1 MSKVHDVLII
11 GGGPAGV
18 IAGIGIAKEGYDV
31 VIIDKKERGNIGK
44 KNCGDA
50 LDTKHTNILFEE
62 LGIELPNLNNGEVR
76 SEVSKITIASKSLD
90 TKLTASAPA
99 YQVDRLKYG
108 QTLLETAE
116 KNGVKIWDQCTV
128 RGIIIENNSDLNV
141 VAIND
146 LGNYENLAYLL
157 KHDSVMGILDSDV
170 KVNGENL
177 LVGDRVIKLTSIK
190 DPAELPWSE
199 LNVDVVIES
208 TGIFRDNESL
218 NKHISAGAK
227 KVLLTVPPKDEID
240 ATIVLGVNDDD
251 LKPDDKIVSNASCTT
266 NCLAPIAKVLDDN
279 FGIKSGLMTTVHAY
293 TNDQALAETTHSDF
307 RRGRSATQNII
318 PTSTGA
324 AKAVGMV
331 LPELNGKLDG
341 MAMRVPVP
349 DGSVVDLVV
358 ELEKS
363 VSIDDVNKAVKQAA
377 DNELKGILEYSEV
390 PLVSTDILNNPH
402 SSIYDASSTQLLE
415 GNHVKVVCW
424 YDNEWGYSNRVVDLI
439 GNLLNN
445 G

>member
-1 MSKVHDVLII
+1 MGNVAINGFGRIGRSILRII
-11 GGGPAGV
+11 V
-18 IAGIGIAKEGYDV
+18 
-31 VIIDKKERGNIGK
+31 
-44 KNCGDA
+44 
-50 LDTKHTNILFEE
+50 
-62 LGIELPNLNNGEVR
+62 
-76 SEVSKITIASKSLD
+76 
-90 TKLTASAPA
+90 
-99 YQVDRLKYG
+99 
-108 QTLLETAE
+108 
-116 KNGVKIWDQCTV
+116 
-128 RGIIIENNSDLNV
+128 ENDSDINV

-157 KHDSVMGILDSDV
+157 KHDSVMGILDKNVSV
-170 KVNGENL
+170 A
-177 LVGDRVIKLTSIK
+177 GDKLIVDDRAIQLTSIK
-190 DPAELPWSE
+190 DPAELPWKE
-199 LNVDVVIES
+199 MNVDVVVES
-208 TGIFRDNESL
+208 TGIFRDSESL
-218 NKHISAGAK
+218 NKHLDAGAK
-227 KVLLTVPPKDEID
+227 KVLLTVPPKDNID
-240 ATIVLGVNDDD
+240 ATIVLGVNDGD
-251 LKPDDKIVSNASCTT
+251 LKPEDKIVSNASCTT

-279 FGIKSGLMTTVHAY
+279 FGIISGLMTTVHAY

-358 ELEKS
+358 ELEKK
-363 VSIDDVNKAVKQAA
+363 VSIDDINKAIKNAA
-377 DNELKGILEYSEV
+377 DNELNGILEYSEV

-439 GNLLNN
+439 GNLLDN

>member
-1 MSKVHDVLII
+1 M
-11 GGGPAGV
+11 
-18 IAGIGIAKEGYDV
+18 
-31 VIIDKKERGNIGK
+31 GNIAINGF
-44 KNCGDA
+44 GRIGRS
-50 LDTKHTNILFEE
+50 IL
-62 LGIELPNLNNGEVR
+62 R
-76 SEVSKITIASKSLD
+76 
-90 TKLTASAPA
+90 
-99 YQVDRLKYG
+99 
-108 QTLLETAE
+108 
-116 KNGVKIWDQCTV
+116 
-128 RGIIIENNSDLNV
+128 IIVENNSDINV
-141 VAIND
+141 VGIND

-157 KHDSVMGILDSDV
+157 KHDSVMGILDANVRIDGD
-170 KVNGENL
+170 KL
-177 LVGDRVIKLTSIK
+177 LVDERVIQLTSIK
-190 DPAELPWSE
+190 DPSELPWKDM
-199 LNVDVVIES
+199 NVDVVVES
-208 TGIFRDNESL
+208 TGIFRDNISL
-218 NKHISAGAK
+218 NKHLDAGAK

-240 ATIVLGVNDDD
+240 STIVLGVNDDD
-251 LKPDDKIVSNASCTT
+251 LKPEDKIVSNASCTT

-279 FGIKSGLMTTVHAY
+279 FGIISGLMTTVHAY

-358 ELEKS
+358 ELEKK
-363 VSIDDVNKAVKQAA
+363 VSIDDINKAVKNAA
-377 DNELKGILEYSEV
+377 DNELNGILEYSDV

-439 GNLLNN
+439 GNLLKNV
-445 G
+445 

>member
-1 MSKVHDVLII
+1 MGNVAINGFGRIGRSILRII
-11 GGGPAGV
+11 V
-18 IAGIGIAKEGYDV
+18 
-31 VIIDKKERGNIGK
+31 
-44 KNCGDA
+44 
-50 LDTKHTNILFEE
+50 
-62 LGIELPNLNNGEVR
+62 
-76 SEVSKITIASKSLD
+76 
-90 TKLTASAPA
+90 
-99 YQVDRLKYG
+99 
-108 QTLLETAE
+108 
-116 KNGVKIWDQCTV
+116 
-128 RGIIIENNSDLNV
+128 ENDSDINV

-157 KHDSVMGILDSDV
+157 KHDSVMGILDR
-170 KVNGENL
+170 KVSV
-177 LVGDRVIKLTSIK
+177 VGDKLIVDDRTIQLTSIK
-190 DPAELPWSE
+190 DPAELPWRE
-199 LNVDVVIES
+199 MDVDVVVES
-208 TGIFRDNESL
+208 TGIFRDSESL
-218 NKHISAGAK
+218 NKHLDAGAK
-227 KVLLTVPPKDEID
+227 KVLLTVPPKDDID
-240 ATIVLGVNDDD
+240 ATIVLGVNDGD
-251 LKPDDKIVSNASCTT
+251 LKPEDKIVSNASCTT

-279 FGIKSGLMTTVHAY
+279 FGIISGLMTTVHAY

-358 ELEKS
+358 ELEKK
-363 VSIDDVNKAVKQAA
+363 VSIDDINKAVKNAA
-377 DNELKGILEYSEV
+377 ENELNGILEYSEV

-439 GNLLNN
+439 GNLLDN

>member
-1 MSKVHDVLII
+1 MGNVAINGFGRIGRSILRII
-11 GGGPAGV
+11 V
-18 IAGIGIAKEGYDV
+18 
-31 VIIDKKERGNIGK
+31 
-44 KNCGDA
+44 
-50 LDTKHTNILFEE
+50 
-62 LGIELPNLNNGEVR
+62 
-76 SEVSKITIASKSLD
+76 
-90 TKLTASAPA
+90 
-99 YQVDRLKYG
+99 
-108 QTLLETAE
+108 
-116 KNGVKIWDQCTV
+116 
-128 RGIIIENNSDLNV
+128 ENDSDINV

-157 KHDSVMGILDSDV
+157 KHDSVMGILDR
-170 KVNGENL
+170 KVS
-177 LVGDRVIKLTSIK
+177 VAGDKLIVDDRTIQLTSIK
-190 DPAELPWSE
+190 DPAELPWKE
-199 LNVDVVIES
+199 MDVDVVVES
-208 TGIFRDNESL
+208 TGIFRDSESL
-218 NKHISAGAK
+218 NKHLDAGAK
-227 KVLLTVPPKDEID
+227 KVLLTVPPKDDID
-240 ATIVLGVNDDD
+240 ATIVLGVNDGD
-251 LKPDDKIVSNASCTT
+251 LKPEDKIVSNASCTT

-279 FGIKSGLMTTVHAY
+279 FGIISGLMTTVHAY

-358 ELEKS
+358 ELEKK
-363 VSIDDVNKAVKQAA
+363 VSIDDINKAVKYAA
-377 DNELKGILEYSEV
+377 DNELNGILEYSEV

-424 YDNEWGYSNRVVDLI
+424 YDN
-439 GNLLNN
+439 
-445 G
+445 

>member
-1 MSKVHDVLII
+1 M
-11 GGGPAGV
+11 
-18 IAGIGIAKEGYDV
+18 
-31 VIIDKKERGNIGK
+31 GNIAINGF
-44 KNCGDA
+44 GRIGRS
-50 LDTKHTNILFEE
+50 ILR
-62 LGIELPNLNNGEVR
+62 IIV
-76 SEVSKITIASKSLD
+76 
-90 TKLTASAPA
+90 
-99 YQVDRLKYG
+99 
-108 QTLLETAE
+108 E
-116 KNGVKIWDQCTV
+116 KN
-128 RGIIIENNSDLNV
+128 SDINV
-141 VAIND
+141 VGIND

-157 KHDSVMGILDSDV
+157 KHDSVMGILDANVRIDGD
-170 KVNGENL
+170 KL
-177 LVGDRVIKLTSIK
+177 LVDERVIQLTSIK
-190 DPAELPWSE
+190 DPSELPWKDM
-199 LNVDVVIES
+199 NVDVVVES
-208 TGIFRDNESL
+208 TGIFRDNISL
-218 NKHISAGAK
+218 NKHLDAGAK

-240 ATIVLGVNDDD
+240 STIVLGVNDDD
-251 LKPDDKIVSNASCTT
+251 LKPEDKIVSNASCTT

-279 FGIKSGLMTTVHAY
+279 FGIISGLMTTVHAY

-358 ELEKS
+358 ELEKK
-363 VSIDDVNKAVKQAA
+363 VSIDDINKAVKNAA
-377 DNELKGILEYSEV
+377 DNELNGILEYSDV

-439 GNLLNN
+439 GNLLKNV
-445 G
+445 

>member
-1 MSKVHDVLII
+1 MGNVAINGFGRIGRSILRII
-11 GGGPAGV
+11 V
-18 IAGIGIAKEGYDV
+18 ENYSDINIA
-31 VIIDKKERGNIGK
+31 
-44 KNCGDA
+44 
-50 LDTKHTNILFEE
+50 
-62 LGIELPNLNNGEVR
+62 
-76 SEVSKITIASKSLD
+76 
-90 TKLTASAPA
+90 
-99 YQVDRLKYG
+99 
-108 QTLLETAE
+108 
-116 KNGVKIWDQCTV
+116 
-128 RGIIIENNSDLNV
+128 
-141 VAIND
+141 AIND

-157 KHDSVMGILDSDV
+157 KHDSVMGILDR
-170 KVNGENL
+170 KVS
-177 LVGDRVIKLTSIK
+177 VAGDKLIVDDRTIQLTSIK
-190 DPAELPWSE
+190 DPAELPWKE
-199 LNVDVVIES
+199 MDVDVVVES
-208 TGIFRDNESL
+208 TGIFRDSESL
-218 NKHISAGAK
+218 NKHLDAGAK
-227 KVLLTVPPKDEID
+227 KVLLTVPPKDDID
-240 ATIVLGVNDDD
+240 ATIVLGVNDGD
-251 LKPDDKIVSNASCTT
+251 LKPEDKIVSNASCTT

-279 FGIKSGLMTTVHAY
+279 FGIISGLMTTVHAY

-358 ELEKS
+358 ELEKK
-363 VSIDDVNKAVKQAA
+363 VSIDDINKAVKNAA
-377 DNELKGILEYSEV
+377 DNELNGILEYSEV

-415 GNHVKVVCW
+415 GNHVKVVGW

-439 GNLLNN
+439 GNLLDN

>member
-1 MSKVHDVLII
+1 MGNVAINGFGRIGRSILRII
-11 GGGPAGV
+11 V
-18 IAGIGIAKEGYDV
+18 
-31 VIIDKKERGNIGK
+31 
-44 KNCGDA
+44 
-50 LDTKHTNILFEE
+50 
-62 LGIELPNLNNGEVR
+62 
-76 SEVSKITIASKSLD
+76 
-90 TKLTASAPA
+90 
-99 YQVDRLKYG
+99 
-108 QTLLETAE
+108 
-116 KNGVKIWDQCTV
+116 
-128 RGIIIENNSDLNV
+128 ENDSDINV

-157 KHDSVMGILDSDV
+157 KHDSVMGILDR
-170 KVNGENL
+170 KVS
-177 LVGDRVIKLTSIK
+177 VAGDKLIVDDRTIQLTSIK
-190 DPAELPWSE
+190 DAAELPWKE
-199 LNVDVVIES
+199 MDVDVVVES
-208 TGIFRDNESL
+208 TGIFRDSESL
-218 NKHISAGAK
+218 NKHLDAGAK
-227 KVLLTVPPKDEID
+227 KVLLTVPPKDDID
-240 ATIVLGVNDDD
+240 ATIVLGVNDGD
-251 LKPDDKIVSNASCTT
+251 LKPEDKIVSNASCTT

-279 FGIKSGLMTTVHAY
+279 FGIISGLMTTVHAY

-358 ELEKS
+358 ELEKK
-363 VSIDDVNKAVKQAA
+363 VSIDDINKAVKNAA
-377 DNELKGILEYSEV
+377 DNELNGILEYSEV

-439 GNLLNN
+439 GNLLDN

>member
-1 MSKVHDVLII
+1 MGNVAINGFGRIGRSILRII
-11 GGGPAGV
+11 V
-18 IAGIGIAKEGYDV
+18 
-31 VIIDKKERGNIGK
+31 
-44 KNCGDA
+44 
-50 LDTKHTNILFEE
+50 
-62 LGIELPNLNNGEVR
+62 
-76 SEVSKITIASKSLD
+76 
-90 TKLTASAPA
+90 
-99 YQVDRLKYG
+99 
-108 QTLLETAE
+108 
-116 KNGVKIWDQCTV
+116 
-128 RGIIIENNSDLNV
+128 ENDSDINV

-157 KHDSVMGILDSDV
+157 KHDSVMGILDR
-170 KVNGENL
+170 KVS
-177 LVGDRVIKLTSIK
+177 VSGDKLIVDDRTIQLTSIK
-190 DPAELPWSE
+190 DPAKLPWKE
-199 LNVDVVIES
+199 MDVDVVVES
-208 TGIFRDNESL
+208 TGIFRDSESL
-218 NKHISAGAK
+218 NKHLDAGAK
-227 KVLLTVPPKDEID
+227 KVLLTVPPKDDID
-240 ATIVLGVNDDD
+240 ATIVLGVNDGD
-251 LKPDDKIVSNASCTT
+251 LKPEDKIVSNASCTT

-279 FGIKSGLMTTVHAY
+279 FGIISGLMTTVHAY

-358 ELEKS
+358 ELEKK
-363 VSIDDVNKAVKQAA
+363 VSIDDINKAVKNAA
-377 DNELKGILEYSEV
+377 DNELNGILEYSEV

-439 GNLLNN
+439 GNLLDN

>member
-1 MSKVHDVLII
+1 MGNVAINGFGRIGRSILRII
-11 GGGPAGV
+11 V
-18 IAGIGIAKEGYDV
+18 
-31 VIIDKKERGNIGK
+31 
-44 KNCGDA
+44 
-50 LDTKHTNILFEE
+50 
-62 LGIELPNLNNGEVR
+62 
-76 SEVSKITIASKSLD
+76 
-90 TKLTASAPA
+90 
-99 YQVDRLKYG
+99 
-108 QTLLETAE
+108 
-116 KNGVKIWDQCTV
+116 
-128 RGIIIENNSDLNV
+128 ENDSDINV

-157 KHDSVMGILDSDV
+157 KHDSVMGILDR
-170 KVNGENL
+170 KVS
-177 LVGDRVIKLTSIK
+177 VAGDKLIVDDRTIQLTSIK
-190 DPAELPWSE
+190 DPAELPWKE
-199 LNVDVVIES
+199 MDVDVVVES
-208 TGIFRDNESL
+208 TGIFRDSESL
-218 NKHISAGAK
+218 NKHLDAGAK
-227 KVLLTVPPKDEID
+227 KVLLTVPPKDDID
-240 ATIVLGVNDDD
+240 ATIVLGVNDGD
-251 LKPDDKIVSNASCTT
+251 LKPEDKIVSNASCTT

-279 FGIKSGLMTTVHAY
+279 FGIISGLMTTVHAY

-358 ELEKS
+358 ELEKK
-363 VSIDDVNKAVKQAA
+363 VSIDEINKAVKYAA
-377 DNELKGILEYSEV
+377 DNELNGILEYSEV

-439 GNLLNN
+439 GNLLDN

>member
-1 MSKVHDVLII
+1 MGNVAINGFGRIGRSILRII
-11 GGGPAGV
+11 V
-18 IAGIGIAKEGYDV
+18 
-31 VIIDKKERGNIGK
+31 
-44 KNCGDA
+44 
-50 LDTKHTNILFEE
+50 
-62 LGIELPNLNNGEVR
+62 
-76 SEVSKITIASKSLD
+76 
-90 TKLTASAPA
+90 
-99 YQVDRLKYG
+99 
-108 QTLLETAE
+108 
-116 KNGVKIWDQCTV
+116 
-128 RGIIIENNSDLNV
+128 ENDSDINV

-157 KHDSVMGILDSDV
+157 KHDSVMGILDRNVSV
-170 KVNGENL
+170 A
-177 LVGDRVIKLTSIK
+177 GDKLIVDDRTIQLTSIK
-190 DPAELPWSE
+190 DPAELPWKE
-199 LNVDVVIES
+199 MDVDVVVES
-208 TGIFRDNESL
+208 TGIFRDSESL
-218 NKHISAGAK
+218 NKHLDAGAK
-227 KVLLTVPPKDEID
+227 KVLLTVPPKDYID
-240 ATIVLGVNDDD
+240 ATIVLGVKDGD
-251 LKPDDKIVSNASCTT
+251 LKPEDKIVSNASCTT

-279 FGIKSGLMTTVHAY
+279 FGIISGLMTTVHAY

-358 ELEKS
+358 ELEKK
-363 VSIDDVNKAVKQAA
+363 VSIDDINKAVKNAA
-377 DNELKGILEYSEV
+377 DNELNGILEYSEV

-439 GNLLNN
+439 GNLLDN

>member
-1 MSKVHDVLII
+1 MGNVAINGFGRIGRSILRII
-11 GGGPAGV
+11 V
-18 IAGIGIAKEGYDV
+18 
-31 VIIDKKERGNIGK
+31 
-44 KNCGDA
+44 
-50 LDTKHTNILFEE
+50 
-62 LGIELPNLNNGEVR
+62 
-76 SEVSKITIASKSLD
+76 
-90 TKLTASAPA
+90 
-99 YQVDRLKYG
+99 
-108 QTLLETAE
+108 
-116 KNGVKIWDQCTV
+116 
-128 RGIIIENNSDLNV
+128 ENDSDINV

-157 KHDSVMGILDSDV
+157 KHDSVMGILDR
-170 KVNGENL
+170 KVS
-177 LVGDRVIKLTSIK
+177 VAGDKLIVDDRTIQLTSIK
-190 DPAELPWSE
+190 DPAELPWKE
-199 LNVDVVIES
+199 MDVDVVVES
-208 TGIFRDNESL
+208 TGIFRDSESL
-218 NKHISAGAK
+218 NKHLDAGAK
-227 KVLLTVPPKDEID
+227 KVLLTVPPKDDID
-240 ATIVLGVNDDD
+240 ATIVLGVNDGD
-251 LKPDDKIVSNASCTT
+251 LKPEDKIVSNASCTT

-279 FGIKSGLMTTVHAY
+279 FGIISGLMTTVHAY

-358 ELEKS
+358 ELEKK
-363 VSIDDVNKAVKQAA
+363 VSINDINKAVKNAA
-377 DNELKGILEYSEV
+377 DNELNGILEYSEV

-439 GNLLNN
+439 GNLLDNE
-445 G
+445 

>member
-1 MSKVHDVLII
+1 MGNVAINGFGRIGRSILRII
-11 GGGPAGV
+11 V
-18 IAGIGIAKEGYDV
+18 
-31 VIIDKKERGNIGK
+31 
-44 KNCGDA
+44 
-50 LDTKHTNILFEE
+50 
-62 LGIELPNLNNGEVR
+62 
-76 SEVSKITIASKSLD
+76 
-90 TKLTASAPA
+90 
-99 YQVDRLKYG
+99 
-108 QTLLETAE
+108 
-116 KNGVKIWDQCTV
+116 
-128 RGIIIENNSDLNV
+128 ENDSDINV

-146 LGNYENLAYLL
+146 LGNYKNLAYLL
-157 KHDSVMGILDSDV
+157 KHDSVMGILDKNVSV
-170 KVNGENL
+170 A
-177 LVGDRVIKLTSIK
+177 GDKLIVDDRAIQLTSIK
-190 DPAELPWSE
+190 DPAELPWKE
-199 LNVDVVIES
+199 MNVDVVVES
-208 TGIFRDNESL
+208 TGIFRDSESL
-218 NKHISAGAK
+218 NKHLDAGAK
-227 KVLLTVPPKDEID
+227 KVLLTVPPKDNID
-240 ATIVLGVNDDD
+240 ATIVLGVNDGD
-251 LKPDDKIVSNASCTT
+251 LKPEDKIVSNASCTT

-279 FGIKSGLMTTVHAY
+279 FGIISGLMTTVHAY

-358 ELEKS
+358 ELEKK
-363 VSIDDVNKAVKQAA
+363 VSIDDINKAVKNAA
-377 DNELKGILEYSEV
+377 DNELNGILEYSEV

>member
-1 MSKVHDVLII
+1 MGNVAINGFGRIGRSILRII
-11 GGGPAGV
+11 V
-18 IAGIGIAKEGYDV
+18 
-31 VIIDKKERGNIGK
+31 
-44 KNCGDA
+44 
-50 LDTKHTNILFEE
+50 
-62 LGIELPNLNNGEVR
+62 
-76 SEVSKITIASKSLD
+76 
-90 TKLTASAPA
+90 
-99 YQVDRLKYG
+99 
-108 QTLLETAE
+108 
-116 KNGVKIWDQCTV
+116 
-128 RGIIIENNSDLNV
+128 ENDSDINV

-157 KHDSVMGILDSDV
+157 KHDSVMGILDRNVSV
-170 KVNGENL
+170 A
-177 LVGDRVIKLTSIK
+177 GDKLIVDDRTIQLTSIK
-190 DPAELPWSE
+190 DPAELPWKE
-199 LNVDVVIES
+199 MDVDVVVES
-208 TGIFRDNESL
+208 TGIFRDSESL
-218 NKHISAGAK
+218 NKHLDAGAK
-227 KVLLTVPPKDEID
+227 KVLLTVPPKDDID
-240 ATIVLGVNDDD
+240 ATIVLGVNDGD
-251 LKPDDKIVSNASCTT
+251 LKPEDKIVSNASCTT

-279 FGIKSGLMTTVHAY
+279 FGIISGLMTTVHAY

-358 ELEKS
+358 ELENK
-363 VSIDDVNKAVKQAA
+363 VSIDDINKAVKNAA
-377 DNELKGILEYSEV
+377 ENELNGILEYSEV

-439 GNLLNN
+439 GNLLDN

>member
-1 MSKVHDVLII
+1 MGNVAINGFGRIGRSILRII
-11 GGGPAGV
+11 V
-18 IAGIGIAKEGYDV
+18 
-31 VIIDKKERGNIGK
+31 
-44 KNCGDA
+44 
-50 LDTKHTNILFEE
+50 
-62 LGIELPNLNNGEVR
+62 
-76 SEVSKITIASKSLD
+76 
-90 TKLTASAPA
+90 
-99 YQVDRLKYG
+99 
-108 QTLLETAE
+108 
-116 KNGVKIWDQCTV
+116 
-128 RGIIIENNSDLNV
+128 ENDSDINV

-157 KHDSVMGILDSDV
+157 KHDSVMGILDR
-170 KVNGENL
+170 KVSVAEDKL
-177 LVGDRVIKLTSIK
+177 IVDDRTIQLTSIK
-190 DPAELPWSE
+190 DPAELPWKE
-199 LNVDVVIES
+199 MDVDVVVES
-208 TGIFRDNESL
+208 TGIFRDSESL
-218 NKHISAGAK
+218 NKHLDAGAK
-227 KVLLTVPPKDEID
+227 KVLLTVPPKDDID
-240 ATIVLGVNDDD
+240 ATIVLGVNDGD
-251 LKPDDKIVSNASCTT
+251 LKPEDKIVSNASCTT

-279 FGIKSGLMTTVHAY
+279 FGIISGLMTTVHAY

-358 ELEKS
+358 ELEKK
-363 VSIDDVNKAVKQAA
+363 VSIDDINKAVKNAA
-377 DNELKGILEYSEV
+377 DNELNGILEYSEV

-439 GNLLNN
+439 GNLLDN

>member
-1 MSKVHDVLII
+1 MGNVAINGFGRIGRSILRII
-11 GGGPAGV
+11 V
-18 IAGIGIAKEGYDV
+18 
-31 VIIDKKERGNIGK
+31 
-44 KNCGDA
+44 
-50 LDTKHTNILFEE
+50 
-62 LGIELPNLNNGEVR
+62 
-76 SEVSKITIASKSLD
+76 
-90 TKLTASAPA
+90 
-99 YQVDRLKYG
+99 
-108 QTLLETAE
+108 
-116 KNGVKIWDQCTV
+116 
-128 RGIIIENNSDLNV
+128 ENDSDINV

-157 KHDSVMGILDSDV
+157 KHDSVMGILDR
-170 KVNGENL
+170 KVS
-177 LVGDRVIKLTSIK
+177 VAGDKLIVDDRTIQLTSIK
-190 DPAELPWSE
+190 DPAELPWKE
-199 LNVDVVIES
+199 MDVDVVVES
-208 TGIFRDNESL
+208 TGIFRDSESL
-218 NKHISAGAK
+218 NKHLDAGAK
-227 KVLLTVPPKDEID
+227 KVLLTVPPKDDID
-240 ATIVLGVNDDD
+240 ATIVLGVNDGD
-251 LKPDDKIVSNASCTT
+251 LKPEDKIVSNASCTT

-279 FGIKSGLMTTVHAY
+279 FGIISGLMTTVHAY

-358 ELEKS
+358 ELEKK
-363 VSIDDVNKAVKQAA
+363 VSIDDINKAVKNAA
-377 DNELKGILEYSEV
+377 DNELNGILEYSEV

-415 GNHVKVVCW
+415 GNHIKVVCW

-439 GNLLNN
+439 GNLLDN

>member
-1 MSKVHDVLII
+1 MGNVAINGFGRIGRSILRII
-11 GGGPAGV
+11 V
-18 IAGIGIAKEGYDV
+18 
-31 VIIDKKERGNIGK
+31 
-44 KNCGDA
+44 
-50 LDTKHTNILFEE
+50 
-62 LGIELPNLNNGEVR
+62 
-76 SEVSKITIASKSLD
+76 
-90 TKLTASAPA
+90 
-99 YQVDRLKYG
+99 
-108 QTLLETAE
+108 
-116 KNGVKIWDQCTV
+116 
-128 RGIIIENNSDLNV
+128 ENDSDINV

-157 KHDSVMGILDSDV
+157 KHDSVMGILDRNVSV
-170 KVNGENL
+170 A
-177 LVGDRVIKLTSIK
+177 GDKLIVDDRTIQLTSIK
-190 DPAELPWSE
+190 DPAELPWKE
-199 LNVDVVIES
+199 MDVDVVVES
-208 TGIFRDNESL
+208 TGIFRDSESL
-218 NKHISAGAK
+218 NKHLDAGAK
-227 KVLLTVPPKDEID
+227 KVLLTVPPKDDID
-240 ATIVLGVNDDD
+240 ATIVLGVNDGD
-251 LKPDDKIVSNASCTT
+251 LKPEDKIVSNASCTT
-266 NCLAPIAKVLDDN
+266 NCLAPIAKVLDDI
-279 FGIKSGLMTTVHAY
+279 FVIISGLMTTVHAY

-358 ELEKS
+358 ELEKK
-363 VSIDDVNKAVKQAA
+363 VSIDDINKAVKNAA
-377 DNELKGILEYSEV
+377 DNELNGILEYSEV

-439 GNLLNN
+439 GNLLDN

>member
-1 MSKVHDVLII
+1 M
-11 GGGPAGV
+11 
-18 IAGIGIAKEGYDV
+18 
-31 VIIDKKERGNIGK
+31 GNIAINGF
-44 KNCGDA
+44 GRIGRS
-50 LDTKHTNILFEE
+50 IL
-62 LGIELPNLNNGEVR
+62 R
-76 SEVSKITIASKSLD
+76 
-90 TKLTASAPA
+90 
-99 YQVDRLKYG
+99 
-108 QTLLETAE
+108 
-116 KNGVKIWDQCTV
+116 
-128 RGIIIENNSDLNV
+128 IIVENNSDINV
-141 VAIND
+141 VGIND

-157 KHDSVMGILDSDV
+157 KHDSVMGILDANVMID
-170 KVNGENL
+170 GEKL
-177 LVGDRVIKLTSIK
+177 LVDERVIQLTSIK
-190 DPAELPWSE
+190 DPSELPWKDM
-199 LNVDVVIES
+199 NVDVVVES
-208 TGIFRDNESL
+208 TGIFRDNISL
-218 NKHISAGAK
+218 NKHLDAGAK

-240 ATIVLGVNDDD
+240 STIVLGVNDDD
-251 LKPDDKIVSNASCTT
+251 LKPEDKIVSNASCTT

-279 FGIKSGLMTTVHAY
+279 FGIISGLMTTVHAY

-331 LPELNGKLDG
+331 LPKLNGKLDG

-358 ELEKS
+358 ELEKK
-363 VSIDDVNKAVKQAA
+363 VSIDDINKAVKNAA
-377 DNELKGILEYSEV
+377 DNELNGILEYSDV

-439 GNLLNN
+439 GNLLKNV
-445 G
+445 

>member
-1 MSKVHDVLII
+1 MGNVAINGFGRIGRSILRII
-11 GGGPAGV
+11 V
-18 IAGIGIAKEGYDV
+18 
-31 VIIDKKERGNIGK
+31 
-44 KNCGDA
+44 
-50 LDTKHTNILFEE
+50 
-62 LGIELPNLNNGEVR
+62 
-76 SEVSKITIASKSLD
+76 
-90 TKLTASAPA
+90 
-99 YQVDRLKYG
+99 
-108 QTLLETAE
+108 
-116 KNGVKIWDQCTV
+116 
-128 RGIIIENNSDLNV
+128 ENDSDINV

-157 KHDSVMGILDSDV
+157 KHDSVMGILDR
-170 KVNGENL
+170 KVS
-177 LVGDRVIKLTSIK
+177 VSGDKLIVDDRTIQLTSIK
-190 DPAELPWSE
+190 DPAELPWKE
-199 LNVDVVIES
+199 MDVDVVVES
-208 TGIFRDNESL
+208 TGIFRDSESL
-218 NKHISAGAK
+218 NKHLDAGAK
-227 KVLLTVPPKDEID
+227 KVLLTVPPKDDID
-240 ATIVLGVNDDD
+240 ATIVLGVNDGD
-251 LKPDDKIVSNASCTT
+251 LKPEDKIVSNASCTT

-279 FGIKSGLMTTVHAY
+279 FGIISGLMTTVHAY

-358 ELEKS
+358 ELEKK
-363 VSIDDVNKAVKQAA
+363 VSIDDINKAVKNAA
-377 DNELKGILEYSEV
+377 DNELNGILEYSEV

-439 GNLLNN
+439 GNLLDN